1 MALVLALG
9 LEADA
14 QGPGRTD
21 GPEGS
26 EYGTGGY
33 GRYRSS
39 GRFFVEGFFGAAAVD
54 IEDEDAGVDFS
65 QTDLLSGVDLGY
77 MVEDW
82 LAFQVGYA
90 RIANQ
95 NTDLFSLG
103 MRSQYRADPFAYY
116 LSLGAEM
123 YSPERGDDR
132 FGVVPGVGAEM
143 MLGEHLRVGLAYQH
157 DFVLADETIRINR
170 FSARV
175 QVCF

>member
-9 LEADA
+9 LDA
-14 QGPGRTD
+14 GAQEPGRTD

-26 EYGTGGY
+26 EYGAGGY
-33 GRYRSS
+33 WRYRS
-39 GRFFVEGFFGAAAVD
+39 GGQFFVEGFFGAAAVD
-54 IEDEDAGVDFS
+54 IEDDDAGIDFS
-65 QTDLLSGVDLGY
+65 ETDLLGGVDLGY

-90 RIANQ
+90 RIADQ

-103 MRSQYRADPFAYY
+103 MRSQYRVDPFGYY
-116 LSLGAEM
+116 FSLGAEL
-123 YSPERGDDR
+123 YSPERGDDQ

-143 MLGEHLRVGLAYQH
+143 VLGEHLRVGMAYQH

-175 QVCF
+175 QVGF